1 MDISQVFLGIIIV
14 GIIMT
19 VKVVV
24 DGMQEVAALT
34 DSINALRLSIQQC
47 ERQIEEEQ
55 EKTRVLEQDMEQVK
69 ATVLEMEQKEK
80 EINNQIR
87 ALRAGLEGQKSKLDT

>member
-1 MDISQVFLGIIIV
+1 MDITQIFLGITVI

-24 DGMQEVAALT
+24 DGLQEAAALT
-34 DSINALRLSIQQC
+34 DSINALRLSRGQC
-47 ERQIEEEQ
+47 ERQLAEEQ
-55 EKTRVLEQDMEQVK
+55 EKTQVLEQNREQVK

-80 EINNQIR
+80 EMNNQIR
-87 ALRAGLEGQKSKLDT
+87 ALRAGLEGQKSKIDP